1 MAFPDSVYRALCNDP
16 ENATYQMTEFEK
28 QRLQV
33 FGRGYYNFLL
43 YQMDNVK
50 NKRLRAIFEKALK
63 ILEKRYLKIS

>member
-1 MAFPDSVYRALCNDP
+1 
-16 ENATYQMTEFEK
+16 MTEFEK

-50 NKRLRAIFEKALK
+50 NKRLRAVFEKALK